1 LPVEPGKTRYVAEIA
16 PDERNTGPAA
26 IHLPDSFGV
35 VSPFRYCEI
44 EKLENEPDKIIQK
57 ALWHYFDDSSSSF
70 ISSDTILNR
79 IWDISKY
86 TIKATSFTGIYID
99 GDRER
104 IPYEA
109 DAYINQLGHYYTD
122 REYSM
127 GRRTNEYFI
136 HHPTWPTEWILQT
149 VLMFHNDFM
158 HTGNS
163 ESMARY
169 YRELQYKTLSAL
181 ARPDGLISSS
191 AVNDEIMASLGFSNV
206 KERIRD
212 IVDWPPAQKDT
223 GWKLATAEG
232 ERDGYDMREINT
244 VVNAFYYRNLV
255 LMSELAGHL
264 GNPVDSAIYAGQA
277 VKVKKVINEKL
288 FDKKRGVYLDGE
300 FSEHSSLH
308 ANMMALAF
316 DLVPP
321 EHLSSVIAFIKSRGM
336 ACSVYGA
343 QFLLEGL
350 FRAGEADYALSLL
363 TATHDRSW
371 WNMIKSG
378 STMTME
384 AWDMKYK
391 PNSDWNHAWG
401 AAPANI
407 IPGFLWGIS
416 PALPGYSKATIRPQL
431 SRLSYSHIS
440 VPTIRGNIVAEFRKD
455 KESGLFIITI
465 PANMDCDF
473 VIDTSQY
480 QTVVLNSSRVRPK
493 DGILQLRPGTNRIEF

>member
-1 LPVEPGKTRYVAEIA
+1 
-16 PDERNTGPAA
+16 
-26 IHLPDSFGV
+26 
-35 VSPFRYCEI
+35 
-44 EKLENEPDKIIQK
+44 
-57 ALWHYFDDSSSSF
+57 
-70 ISSDTILNR
+70 
-79 IWDISKY
+79 
-86 TIKATSFTGIYID
+86 
-99 GDRER
+99 
-104 IPYEA
+104 
-109 DAYINQLGHYYTD
+109 
-122 REYSM
+122 
-127 GRRTNEYFI
+127 
-136 HHPTWPTEWILQT
+136 
-149 VLMFHNDFM
+149 
-158 HTGNS
+158 
-163 ESMARY
+163 
-169 YRELQYKTLSAL
+169 
-181 ARPDGLISSS
+181 
-191 AVNDEIMASLGFSNV
+191 
-206 KERIRD
+206 
-212 IVDWPPAQKDT
+212 
-223 GWKLATAEG
+223 
-232 ERDGYDMREINT
+232 
-244 VVNAFYYRNLV
+244 
-255 LMSELAGHL
+255 MSELAGHL